1 MMNLKAGATQ
11 EKSIRN
17 AGGISSRR
25 MSRQTGERGYTLV
38 ALLAVMTI
46 ILLFITAAAP
56 SIRHQAQRE
65 RETEAIF
72 RGEQVAEAIRLYVK
86 ARNALPNS
94 MEQLLEGIPSGTK
107 KRQIL
112 RPSAARDP
120 LSSSGEWRLV
130 QPNDRTMIDF
140 TRAVQLYA
148 GGRPLTTSDPHPN
161 IQRFAQQVA
170 SFGNVLNTGTKE
182 AAPGGEDDSAS
193 SSVPFIGV
201 SSRSRRNSII
211 HYYDIDRH
219 DQWVFTPLFK

>member
-25 MSRQTGERGYTLV
+25 MSRQTCERGYTLV

-46 ILLFITAAAP
+46 ILLVITAAAP

-130 QPNDRTMIDF
+130 QPMDRTMIDF

-148 GGRPLTTSDPHPN
+148 GGRPLTTSDQSLQ
-161 IQRFAQQVA
+161 IFAQRVA